1 MRRDIVT
8 GDRWFLLAALLF
20 GGAVG
25 VGFLAGDNL
34 EDMTNALDRF
44 VYGVF

>member
-8 GDRWFLLAALLF
+8 GDRWFLIAALLF

-25 VGFLAGDNL
+25 VGFIAGEQLDDVN
-34 EDMTNALDRF
+34 NALDRF
-44 VYGVF
+44 LYGLF